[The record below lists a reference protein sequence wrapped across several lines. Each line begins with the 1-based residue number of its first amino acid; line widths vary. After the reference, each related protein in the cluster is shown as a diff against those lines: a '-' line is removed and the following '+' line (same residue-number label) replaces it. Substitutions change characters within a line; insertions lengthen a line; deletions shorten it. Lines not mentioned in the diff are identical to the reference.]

1 VEHDGRSRNQVVPDT
16 GPLGT
21 VSGVTEVLKVFD
33 KPCRLWVQETGT
45 SIQGDRTVLKILPP
59 L

>member
-1 VEHDGRSRNQVVPDT
+1 MGHGGPCGKHVVPDT

-33 KPCRLWVQETGT
+33 KPCRPWVQETGT
-45 SIQGDRTVLKILPP
+45 STGGFPDSAV
-59 L
+59 